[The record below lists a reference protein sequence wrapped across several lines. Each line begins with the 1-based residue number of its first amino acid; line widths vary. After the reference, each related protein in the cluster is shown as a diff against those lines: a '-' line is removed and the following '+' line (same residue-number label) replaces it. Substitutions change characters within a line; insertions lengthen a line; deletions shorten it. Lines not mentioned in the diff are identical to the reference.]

1 MSLKSLI
8 SPSSV
13 AVLGASNRVGSVGN
27 AVITNILSG
36 GFSGRV
42 FPINPSSDT
51 ILGMRC
57 YSSILDIEHHIDLA
71 IIITPSEIVPHVMEE
86 CGKKG
91 VKTTIIISAGFKE
104 IGEQGK
110 VLEESIKRIAKNY
123 GMQIVGPNCIGIIN
137 TDPAYYCRGG
147 MSERSNI
154 SRDVSGGSNWEA
166 ERKSDLL

>member
-1 MSLKSLI
+1 MNLKSLI

-13 AVLGASNRVGSVGN
+13 AVFGASNRVGSVGN
-27 AVITNILSG
+27 AVITNILYG

-110 VLEESIKRIAKNY
+110 VLEESIKRVAKNY

-137 TDPAYYCRGG
+137 TDPKVSLNASFTNGG
-147 MSERSNI
+147 CIMRTGN
-154 SRDVSGGSNWEA
+154 G
-166 ERKSDLL
+166 